1 MIGADRY
8 GGNTMTKQEFITK
21 MVQSLL
27 SEELLNVADA
37 SNVEALTTDVTAI
50 ISRQLEDFTLMYS
63 NGILPE

>member
-1 MIGADRY
+1 
-8 GGNTMTKQEFITK
+8 MTKQEFITK

-63 NGILPE
+63 NGILSD

>member
-1 MIGADRY
+1 
-8 GGNTMTKQEFITK
+8 MTKQELITK
-21 MVQSLL
+21 MVQSML

-37 SNVEALTTDVTAI
+37 SNVEALKTDVTAI

>member
-1 MIGADRY
+1 
-8 GGNTMTKQEFITK
+8 MTKQELITE
-21 MVQSLL
+21 MVQNLL
-27 SEELLNVADA
+27 LTELLNVADA

>member
-1 MIGADRY
+1 
-8 GGNTMTKQEFITK
+8 MTKQEFITK
-21 MVQSLL
+21 MLQSLL